1 MAVKRPLVRY
11 ADTGRTEELR
21 ATDTLPGGVG
31 GALTKGSVAV
41 NCGVAS
47 DQARTTVLAASV
59 AANSVILITVDPAGT
74 ADHSVDEHLIEAYD
88 VMPDAI
94 VPGVSFDVV
103 MVARDAALDG
113 NYAFFWA
120 IA

>member
-21 ATDTLPGGVG
+21 AADTLPGGG
-31 GALTKGSVAV
+31 GALTKGSVTV
-41 NCGVAS
+41 NCGVGS
-47 DQARTTVLAASV
+47 DQARTTVLSASV

-74 ADHSVDEHLIEAYD
+74 ADHSADEHLIEAYD

-103 MVARDAALDG
+103 MVARDAGLDG
-113 NYAFFWA
+113 NYAFLWA